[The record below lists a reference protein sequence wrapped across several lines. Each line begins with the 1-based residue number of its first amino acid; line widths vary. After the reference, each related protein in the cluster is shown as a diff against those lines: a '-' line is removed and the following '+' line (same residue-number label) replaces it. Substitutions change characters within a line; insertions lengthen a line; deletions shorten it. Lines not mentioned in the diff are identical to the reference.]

1 MKAALASIFLVS
13 CGAALDLGSKAWARA
28 SLEAYGPPIDF
39 LPLVPLRLTFNKG
52 VSFSLFSSDSDVGRY
67 ILIAVTGVMT
77 AAIAI
82 LLHRSRGWQR
92 AGLSFILTGALGN
105 LLDRT
110 VRGSVTDFLS
120 LRIGEW
126 EPFVFNLADVWI
138 TIGAA
143 ILLAASGLQSHDA
156 AAEGAEVDWQEPR

>member
-13 CGAALDLGSKAWARA
+13 CGAALDIGSKAWARA
-28 SLEAYGPPIDF
+28 SLVAYGPPIEF
-39 LPLVPLRLTFNKG
+39 LPLIPLRLTFNTG
-52 VSFSLFSSDSDVGRY
+52 VSFSLLSSDSDIGRY
-67 ILIAVTGVMT
+67 LLIAVTGLIAAVM
-77 AAIAI
+77 AIW
-82 LLHRSRGWQR
+82 LHRSQGWQR
-92 AGLSFILTGALGN
+92 VGLSFILAGAMGN

-110 VRGSVTDFLS
+110 ARGSVTDFLS

-143 ILLAASGLQSHDA
+143 ILLAASGLQSKDA
-156 AAEGAEVDWQEPR
+156 AAEGPRPR